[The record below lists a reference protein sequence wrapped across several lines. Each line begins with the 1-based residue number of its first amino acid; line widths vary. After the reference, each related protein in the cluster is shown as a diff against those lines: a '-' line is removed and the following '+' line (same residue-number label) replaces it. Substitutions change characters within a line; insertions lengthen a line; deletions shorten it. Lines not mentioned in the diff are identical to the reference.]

1 MDFERIAIALGDV
14 TWIFFAF
21 IFGFL
26 ARLFGLPPLVGYLAA
41 GFLLSTQGIENT
53 ELLLK
58 LADTGVTLLL
68 FIVGLKLKLR
78 TLAKPQVWAVASIH
92 MLIITS
98 VFGTAIY
105 GLAVF
110 GISFISELS
119 LKSSLLIGF
128 ALSFSSTVFAVKILE
143 ERGGVS
149 SLYGRIA
156 IGILIIQDLA
166 AVIFL
171 ALSLGKLPSLWSA
184 LLLLFIP
191 LKPLLYRLL
200 NKVGHGEL
208 LILYGFMLALGGAKV
223 FELVGVK
230 GDLGALILGVM
241 MAGHVKSDELTK
253 SMLDF
258 KDLFLLGFFLSIGL
272 SGYPTLETSLIAL
285 IILPLVLLKSALFFT
300 LLTRFNLRA
309 RTSLLTTL
317 SLTNYSEFGLIVAAI
332 GVKNGWI
339 NNEWLII
346 IALALSI
353 SFVFAAGLNSVSNRL
368 YTKHQTF
375 WKRMQRES
383 RLPEDQ
389 LIHVDGATI
398 AIIGM
403 GRVGT
408 GAYNS
413 MQDLDGEKVI
423 GVDIDPETVE
433 NLRST
438 DRNIILGDP
447 SDPDFWD
454 RLQASHTL
462 ELVMLA
468 LPKLDT
474 TLAVIV
480 RLKETYFTGCIATTA
495 KFPDEVE
502 LLKSAGATL
511 VFNVYAEA
519 GTGFATHVMSE
530 NQVIPEMKINEVNF
544 NKN

>member
-353 SFVFAAGLNSVSNRL
+353 SFVFAAGLNAVSNRL

-383 RLPEDQ
+383 RLPDDQ
-389 LIHVDGATI
+389 LIHVNGATI

-413 MQDLDGEKVI
+413 MQHLDGEKVI